1 MNRLRNNINVEV
13 SRGKINNVY
22 YPHFTAYYNGGQAK
36 FALDLTM
43 TEGKLPASKVTHQIM
58 DWAKQNY
65 ILLERKWNYMISDR
79 NYNTITTKR

>member
-13 SRGKINNVY
+13 CKGKINNVY
-22 YPHFTAYYNGGQAK
+22 YPHFTAYYNGGKAK

-43 TEGKLPASKVTHQIM
+43 TEGKLPSTKVTHEIM

-65 ILLERKWNYMISDR
+65 DLLERKWINLIFTTKH
-79 NYNTITTKR
+79 NTLTTKR